1 MTDINERL
9 TFLARSFPSS
19 QNMPDCGIA
28 PLGWAFLSGTT
39 PRTISALLTLR
50 DQSTFAD
57 PDSLVRHSD
66 ASVPVNSTAYHI
78 GTFLLNES
86 RQCVDQDSQPTAETP
101 SALVPFQVG
110 SSGVV
115 S

>member
-1 MTDINERL
+1 MGWQEHSSMTDINERL

-86 RQCVDQDSQPTAETP
+86 RQCVDQDSQPTA
-101 SALVPFQVG
+101 
-110 SSGVV
+110 
-115 S
+115 